1 LLIKHLV
8 IKVGLLFYF
17 IAKAEKKSVN
27 FNFQEIN
34 WQHPIPK
41 VFSPKSDLVLAIKN
55 GL

>member
-17 IAKAEKKSVN
+17 IGKAENKSVN

-34 WQHPIPK
+34 WQYPISK
-41 VFSPKSDLVLAIKN
+41 VFPKSDLVLAIKN